1 MDRKDK
7 DLERLC
13 KIYLDMTD
21 EEKEKFIRL
30 GENLLN
36 SQKSFVNEISL
47 LSDNNEDTELKTV

>member
-47 LSDNNEDTELKTV
+47 LSDNKEDTELKTV

>member
-30 GENLLN
+30 GENLLK